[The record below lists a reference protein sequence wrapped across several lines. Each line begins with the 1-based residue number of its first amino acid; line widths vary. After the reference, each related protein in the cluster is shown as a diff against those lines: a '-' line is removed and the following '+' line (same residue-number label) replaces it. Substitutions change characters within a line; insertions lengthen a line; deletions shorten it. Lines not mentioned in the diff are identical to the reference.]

1 MTPGHGQKFGRKR
14 QLAISALLENPTVKD
29 AAAASGLAHS
39 TLWRWMKEPSFRA
52 AYGEAKRQVV
62 ENSISRLQKIA
73 GEAAGVLG
81 SIMRNESSPQ
91 NTRVAAAK
99 IVLELSLR
107 GVETADILTRL
118 DLLERA
124 LSNRR

>member
-29 AAAASGLAHS
+29 AAAASGLADS
-39 TLWRWMKEPSFRA
+39 TIWRWMKEPSFRA

-62 ENSISRLQKIA
+62 ENSISRLQKTS
-73 GEAAGVLG
+73 GEAVDVLR
-81 SIMRNESSPQ
+81 SVMTDESSPP

-118 DLLERA
+118 DLLERV
-124 LSNRR
+124 LSRR

>member
-1 MTPGHGQKFGRKR
+1 MDRGHGEKFSRKR

-29 AAAASGLAHS
+29 AAAASGLADS
-39 TLWRWMKEPSFRA
+39 TLWRWMKELSFRT

-81 SIMRNESSPQ
+81 SIMRDESSPP

-99 IVLELSLR
+99 IVLEMSLR
-107 GVETADILTRL
+107 GVETADILSRL
-118 DLLERA
+118 DMLETALL
-124 LSNRR
+124 NRR

>member
-1 MTPGHGQKFGRKR
+1 MMPGHGQKFGRKK

-29 AAAASGLAHS
+29 AAAASGLADS

-81 SIMRNESSPQ
+81 SLMVDESSPP

-107 GVETADILTRL
+107 GVETADILSRL
-118 DLLERA
+118 DMLETALL
-124 LSNRR
+124 NRR

>member
-1 MTPGHGQKFGRKR
+1 MTPGHGQKFGRKK

-29 AAAASGLAHS
+29 AAVKIGLADS

-52 AYGEAKRQVV
+52 AYSEAKTRVV
-62 ENSISRLQKIA
+62 ENSISRLQKTS

-81 SIMRNESSPQ
+81 SIMRDESSPP

-107 GVETADILTRL
+107 GVETADILSRL
-118 DLLERA
+118 DMLETALL
-124 LSNRR
+124 NRR